1 MRTLKLA
8 LALLGLFTMLFAS
21 TADARRL
28 VNKAARKDGRW
39 ARPKVVK
46 YYKNAG
52 RSTAIRVKGIR
63 KSRSGKSLQ
72 IAVSTKKS
80 GRVDLYNVNRRTGKV
95 SATRT
100 GLYKQSSARGQ
111 ANLKLRRERRPIK
124 GTFSGVNSS
133 GLSRSGKSYRI
144 NSNTD
149 RNERAY
155 VNVKNGQLRRYDK
168 GLK

>member
-8 LALLGLFTMLFAS
+8 FTLFGLFTLLLCS
-21 TADARRL
+21 TANARGPL
-28 VNKAARKDGRW
+28 KSARKDGRW
-39 ARPKVVK
+39 ARPKVVN

-52 RSTAIRVKGIR
+52 RSTSIRVHGVR
-63 KSRSGKSLQ
+63 TSRSGKSLQ
-72 IAVSTKKS
+72 IAVANKS
-80 GRVDLYNVNRRTGKV
+80 SGKVDLYNVNHRTGKV

-100 GLYKQSSARGQ
+100 GLYRQSSARGK
-111 ANLKLRRERRPIK
+111 ANLKLRRQLRPNK

-133 GLSRSGKSYRI
+133 GLSRSGKSLRI

-149 RNERAY
+149 RNERVY
-155 VNVKNGQLRRYDK
+155 VNVKTGALRRYDR

>member
-1 MRTLKLA
+1 MRTFKLA
-8 LALLGLFTMLFAS
+8 FALFGLFTLLFVS

-28 VNKAARKDGRW
+28 VSKSARKDGRW

-52 RSTAIRVKGIR
+52 RSTHLRVKGVR
-63 KSRSGKSLQ
+63 SSRSGKSLQ
-72 IAVSTKKS
+72 IAVANKNS
-80 GRVDLYNVNRRTGKV
+80 GKVDLYNVNRRTGKV

-100 GLYKQSSARGQ
+100 GLVKQSTARGKS
-111 ANLKLRRERRPIK
+111 NLRLRRQIRPLK

-133 GLSRSGKSYRI
+133 GLSRSGKSHRI

-155 VNVKNGQLRRYDK
+155 VNVKTGQLRRYDR